1 VADHLLIGI
10 LIGVVCGIA
19 AVLVIS
25 IVTLRRID
33 LEWRAE
39 NARLQRALT
48 SLQASVERSERG
60 VRDDVEVTR
69 QELELA
75 SRDARDEASS
85 SAGALRDEIAGG
97 LRGVSEGLAQRLTML
112 TDTAVHAL
120 RDHPMPALTKLAQ
133 AQEQQLGLLTAEL
146 QSLAGLIDARL
157 DDVRVILADRLR
169 QIEADHREGLDQQRA
184 QSVGHA
190 KDLHNEMVESAKL
203 HLEQIRAIVDEN
215 LESTLERR
223 LGERFR
229 LVSERLELVSER
241 LEQVHLGLGEV
252 QSFATGVG
260 DLQRALVRVRL
271 GGTRMTVA
279 PAVGSAQGPGAKARR
294 RRKTDIAPVPSPTAV
309 PADAVMP

>member
-1 VADHLLIGI
+1 MADHLLIGI

-19 AVLVIS
+19 ALLVIS

-39 NARLQRALT
+39 NARLQRALI

-60 VRDDVEVTR
+60 VRDDVEITR
-69 QELELA
+69 HELELA

-97 LRGVSEGLAQRLTML
+97 LRGVSEGLAQRLTKL

-146 QSLAGLIDARL
+146 QSLAGLVDARL

-169 QIEADHREGLDQQRA
+169 QIEADHRKGLDQ
-184 QSVGHA
+184 
-190 KDLHNEMVESAKL
+190 SAKL

-229 LVSERLELVSER
+229 QVSERLELVSER
-241 LEQVHLGLGEV
+241 LEQVHRGLGEV

-279 PAVGSAQGPGAKARR
+279 PAVESAQAPGARARR

-309 PADAVMP
+309 PADVVMP

>member
-1 VADHLLIGI
+1 LLIGI

-19 AVLVIS
+19 ALLVIS
-25 IVTLRRID
+25 VVTLRRID

-39 NARLQRALT
+39 TAHLQRALT
-48 SLQASVERSERG
+48 SLQRSVERAERG
-60 VRDDVEVTR
+60 VRDNLDTTR
-69 QELELA
+69 HELELA
-75 SRDARDEASS
+75 TRDARDEASS

-97 LRGVSEGLAQRLTML
+97 LRGLSDGLAQRLTTL
-112 TDTAVHAL
+112 TDAAVNAL

-146 QSLAGLIDARL
+146 QSVADLAETRL
-157 DDVRVILADRLR
+157 DDVRSILADQLR
-169 QIEADHREGLDQQRA
+169 QIQADHREELEQQRA
-184 QSVGHA
+184 QSIGQA

-215 LESTLERR
+215 LESTLEHR

-241 LEQVHLGLGEV
+241 LEQVHRGLGEV
-252 QSFATGVG
+252 QSFATGVS

-271 GGTRMTVA
+271 GGTRMTA
-279 PAVGSAQGPGAKARR
+279 PPVDSSAAAKAQRR
-294 RRKTDIAPVPSPTAV
+294 RRKTDTMAPTPSPGEI
-309 PADAVMP
+309 PADP

>member
-1 VADHLLIGI
+1 LLIGI

-19 AVLVIS
+19 ALLVVS

-33 LEWRAE
+33 LEWRTE

-60 VRDDVEVTR
+60 VRDDIETTR
-69 QELELA
+69 HELELA
-75 SRDARDEASS
+75 TRDARDEASS

-97 LRGVSEGLAQRLTML
+97 LRGVSDGLAQRLTTL
-112 TDTAVHAL
+112 TDAAVNAL

-146 QSLAGLIDARL
+146 QSVADLAEARL
-157 DDVRVILADRLR
+157 DDVRSILADQLR
-169 QIEADHREGLDQQRA
+169 QIQADHREGLDQQRA
-184 QSVGHA
+184 QSIGQA

-215 LESTLERR
+215 LESTLEHR

-241 LEQVHLGLGEV
+241 LEQVHRGLGEV
-252 QSFATGVG
+252 QAFATGVS

-279 PAVGSAQGPGAKARR
+279 PPLDGSAGAKAQRR
-294 RRKTDIAPVPSPTAV
+294 RRKTDVVGGPSPAEM